1 MTNNTQFDA
10 PRFDAPQFDAIVVGS
25 GITGGWAAKE
35 LTEAGLTVLM
45 VERGRNIEHQ
55 TGYDTELKAPWEMP
69 FRGQGDAELY
79 AREYP
84 VQMLNRHFN
93 EFTEGHF
100 VNDADQ
106 PYQKAPGKDFDWFRS
121 YQLGGRSLTWGRQC
135 YRWSDYDFGANKRDG
150 FGTDWPIR
158 YADLAPWYDKVED
171 FVGVSGAA
179 EGLPQL
185 PDGRFL
191 PPMELNCVESAM
203 RERIRAKYPD
213 RVMTIGRTANLTEA
227 RPEQGRGH
235 CQYRSI
241 CARGCS
247 YGAYFSTQSATLPA
261 AQKTGRLK
269 VVTDAQVHKVDYDPK
284 TGRVTGVRWI
294 DTRTGEHKVAYARV
308 VFLNAGAFNSVHLML
323 NSASEA
329 MPQGLANSS
338 GVLGTH
344 IMDHAN
350 TMAAMA
356 VVPGFEGRTSFGNRP
371 TGIVIPRFRNLDK
384 LDGEG
389 FTRGYSFQGG
399 ALQGTWTR
407 GKRMGGIGKD
417 YKEELHQI
425 GAWTMVLVV
434 FADSMP
440 RASNR
445 LTLSRRT
452 DPRGVRQLEIAF
464 AHGKEEMAA
473 LADAHREATAMLTDA
488 GGHVV
493 MGFDKPGHGGTSIHE
508 MGGARMGW
516 DPKTS
521 VLNRHSQAH
530 DIPNLF
536 VTDGA
541 QMSSSACQNP
551 SLTYMA
557 LTARACATA
566 VSMLKEG
573 VI

>member
-1 MTNNTQFDA
+1 MENL
-10 PRFDAPQFDAIVVGS
+10 QFDAIVVGS
-25 GITGGWAAKE
+25 GITGGWAAKQ
-35 LTEAGLTVLM
+35 LTEAGLKVLM
-45 VERGRNIEHQ
+45 LERGRKIEHQ
-55 TGYDTELKAPWEMP
+55 VDYENETKAPWEMP
-69 FRGQGDAELY
+69 FRGVGDTELY
-79 AREYP
+79 NREYS
-84 VQMLNRHFN
+84 VQMLNRHFT
-93 EFTEGHF
+93 EFTQDHF

-106 PYQKAPGKDFDWFRS
+106 PYQKAKGSDFDWFRS

-158 YADLAPWYDKVED
+158 YADLAPWYDMVED
-171 FVGVSGAA
+171 FVGVSGSH

-185 PDGRFL
+185 PDGKFL
-191 PPMELNCVESAM
+191 PPMELNCVEAAL
-203 RERIRAKYPD
+203 RERILAKYPD
-213 RVMTIGRTANLTEA
+213 RLITIGRTANLTEA
-227 RPEQGRGH
+227 RPEQGRAH

-261 AQKTGRLK
+261 AKKTGLLT
-269 VVTDAQVHKVDYDPK
+269 VVTDAQVTKLEYDAQ
-284 TGRVTGVRWI
+284 TRRVSAVHWI
-294 DTRTGEHKVAYARV
+294 DTKTSERKRASSRI
-308 VFLNAGAFNSVHLML
+308 VFLNAGAFNSVHVLL
-323 NSASEA
+323 NSASET
-329 MPQGLANSS
+329 MPNGLANSS

-356 VVPGFEGRTSFGNRP
+356 VVPGFEDRTSFGNRP

-384 LDGEG
+384 LDGDG

-407 GKRMGGIGKD
+407 GKRMPGIGED
-417 YKEELHQI
+417 FKEELHKI
-425 GAWTMVLVV
+425 GPWSMVLVV

-445 LTLSRRT
+445 LTLSKRL
-452 DPRGVRQLEIAF
+452 DPRGVPQLEIAF
-464 AHGKEEMAA
+464 AHGKEELAA
-473 LADAHREATAMLTDA
+473 LADAKKEAAAMLNSA
-488 GGHVV
+488 GAQVV
-493 MGFDKPGHGGTSIHE
+493 MGFDQPGHGGTAIHE

-521 VLNRHSQAH
+521 VLNRWSQSH
-530 DIPNLF
+530 DVANLF

-557 LTARACATA
+557 LTARACDAA
-566 VSMLKEG
+566 VKMLKEG

>member
-1 MTNNTQFDA
+1 MTGNNT
-10 PRFDAPQFDAIVVGS
+10 QFDAIVVGS

-45 VERGRNIEHQ
+45 IERGRKIEHQ
-55 TGYDTELKAPWEMP
+55 VDYETETKAPWDMP
-69 FRGQGDAELY
+69 FRGQGDAALY

-93 EFTEGHF
+93 EFTENHF
-100 VNDADQ
+100 VNDAEQ
-106 PYQKAPGKDFDWFRS
+106 PYQKAQGKEFDWFRS

-158 YADLAPWYDKVED
+158 YADLAPWYDKVEE

-179 EGLPQL
+179 EGLAQL

-191 PPMELNCVESAM
+191 PPMELNCVEQAT
-203 RERIRAKYPD
+203 RERILAKYPD

-227 RPEQGRGH
+227 RPEQGRAH

-261 AQKTGRLK
+261 AQKTGRLT
-269 VVTDAQVHKVDYDPK
+269 VVTDAQVHKLDYDPATK
-284 TGRVTGVRWI
+284 RVSAVHWI
-294 DTRTGEHKVAYARV
+294 DTKTGERKRAHSRV
-308 VFLNAGAFNSVHLML
+308 VFLNAGAFNSVHLLL

-329 MPQGLANSS
+329 MTQGLANSS

-350 TMAAMA
+350 TMAGMA
-356 VVPGFEGRTSFGNRP
+356 VMPGFEGRTTFGNRP
-371 TGIVIPRFRNLDK
+371 TGIVIPRFRNLET
-384 LDGEG
+384 LDGKG

-407 GKRMGGIGKD
+407 GKRMAGIGGAYKD
-417 YKEELHQI
+417 ALHEI
-425 GAWTMVLVV
+425 GPWTMVLVV

-445 LTLSRRT
+445 LTLSKRI

-464 AHGKEEMAA
+464 EHGKEELAA
-473 LADAHREATAMLTDA
+473 LADAKTEAAAMLTAA

-493 MGFDKPGHGGTSIHE
+493 MGFDRPGHGGTSIHE

-516 DPKTS
+516 DPGTS
-521 VLNRHSQAH
+521 VLNRWSQAH
-530 DIPNLF
+530 DVPNLF

-557 LTARACATA
+557 LTARACHTA
-566 VSMLKEG
+566 VGMLREG
-573 VI
+573 AI